1 MAIRRPGHAKPR
13 HRKTTQ
19 TWYLGAAALGDAPIV
34 GCARYIGRVGALAI
48 ALGVGAAVATGQGI
62 AAAEPSESSSSSGS
76 TDSASS
82 GSPGGAPS
90 SSDTSGA
97 SSSGTGGPAS
107 TASSSSPSSSTES
120 STSSGSTAAQE
131 PGVVHSS
138 GGALTSTAVKE
149 SGTKQV
155 GEDTTTEALPEGSS
169 SDDAEAPDEVPPSV
183 IVPTEEPTPPPAAQA
198 DSDPSAAHPGKSD
211 PTGTTSTGVPRSPAP
226 EATTSLARGATD
238 DRDANSTL
246 AAADS
251 TPAATVVVSQTAAT
265 HTSDPATV
273 EPVTVQAGPA
283 TVSAAMT
290 PVGFISGIVSS
301 VLALVG
307 FNPLLSSG
315 PTAPVEP
322 PSVWV
327 LLAWVRRQIEHTF
340 FNQTPTANP
349 VQTGQ
354 SASGVVTGTLNAV
367 DADGDALTYTVVQG
381 PEHGLVSVNPDGTFV
396 YSMLPPSTV
405 TGGTD
410 SFVVK
415 VSESDPGFRLHGL
428 LGFLQP
434 DCGRSTYATV
444 TLTLTPVRTN
454 EPPVAGDPA
463 YTIEHVDLGTGTV
476 SISFHV
482 TDPDDDG
489 LGYLQTTAPA
499 NGDLDVMGANIWT
512 YTPTDAA
519 RVKAGAVDAT
529 DADKRD
535 TFTITVTD
543 GFAQIDIDVTVPVT
557 AFPAANTVI
566 ATIPVGVDPVD
577 VVLSPDG
584 TGAYVLTGDGSV
596 WLVDLGTNTRI
607 GDYVAGSDPRAIAIG
622 ADGTRLYVTSAGL
635 DQLTVIDTARI
646 LDPSAVA
653 NIPVTE
659 DPVDVVLSPDGTR
672 AYVLGASG
680 SVSLVDTTTN
690 TRIGGTTMYV
700 AGSDPRAIAISAD
713 GTRLYVTSAGLD
725 QLTVIDTAR
734 ILDPSAVA
742 NIPVTED
749 PVDVVLSPDGTRAY
763 VLGASGSV
771 SLVDTTTNTR
781 IGGTTM
787 YVAGSDQMARAL
799 SADGTRLYVTS
810 AGLDQLTVIDTARI
824 LDPSAVANIP
834 VTEDPVDVV
843 LSPDGTRAYVLGAS
857 GSVSLVDTTTNTR
870 IGGTTMYVAGSDPR
884 AIAIGADGTRLYVTS
899 AGLDQLTVID
909 TARIL
914 DPSAVAKIP
923 VTEDPVD
930 VVLSPDGTRAYV
942 LGASGSVSLVDTTTN
957 TRIGG
962 TTMYVAGSD
971 PRAIAISADG
981 TRLYVTSAGLD
992 QLTVIDTA
1000 RILDPSAVANIPVTE
1015 DPVDVVL
1022 SPDGT
1027 RAYVLGASG
1036 SVSLVDTTTNT
1047 RIGGTTMYVA
1057 GSDPRAIAISADG
1070 TRLYVTS
1077 AGLDQLTVID
1087 T

>member
-1 MAIRRPGHAKPR
+1 
-13 HRKTTQ
+13 
-19 TWYLGAAALGDAPIV
+19 
-34 GCARYIGRVGALAI
+34 
-48 ALGVGAAVATGQGI
+48 
-62 AAAEPSESSSSSGS
+62 
-76 TDSASS
+76 
-82 GSPGGAPS
+82 
-90 SSDTSGA
+90 
-97 SSSGTGGPAS
+97 
-107 TASSSSPSSSTES
+107 
-120 STSSGSTAAQE
+120 
-131 PGVVHSS
+131 
-138 GGALTSTAVKE
+138 
-149 SGTKQV
+149 
-155 GEDTTTEALPEGSS
+155 
-169 SDDAEAPDEVPPSV
+169 
-183 IVPTEEPTPPPAAQA
+183 
-198 DSDPSAAHPGKSD
+198 
-211 PTGTTSTGVPRSPAP
+211 
-226 EATTSLARGATD
+226 
-238 DRDANSTL
+238 
-246 AAADS
+246 
-251 TPAATVVVSQTAAT
+251 
-265 HTSDPATV
+265 
-273 EPVTVQAGPA
+273 
-283 TVSAAMT
+283 
-290 PVGFISGIVSS
+290 

-529 DADKRD
+529 AADKRD

-607 GDYVAGSDPRAIAIG
+607 GEYVAGSDSRA
-622 ADGTRLYVTSAGL
+622 
-635 DQLTVIDTARI
+635 
-646 LDPSAVA
+646 
-653 NIPVTE
+653 
-659 DPVDVVLSPDGTR
+659 
-672 AYVLGASG
+672 
-680 SVSLVDTTTN
+680 
-690 TRIGGTTMYV
+690 M
-700 AGSDPRAIAISAD
+700 AISAD

-725 QLTVIDTAR
+725 QVTVIDTAR
-734 ILDPSAVA
+734 ILDPSVVA
-742 NIPVTED
+742 QIPVGVD
-749 PVDVVLSPDGTRAY
+749 PTAVVLSPDGTRAY
-763 VLGASGSV
+763 V
-771 SLVDTTTNTR
+771 TN
-781 IGGTTM
+781 
-787 YVAGSDQMARAL
+787 S
-799 SADGTRLYVTS
+799 SDGTVS
-810 AGLDQLTVIDTARI
+810 VI
-824 LDPSAVANIP
+824 N
-834 VTEDPVDVV
+834 
-843 LSPDGTRAYVLGAS
+843 
-857 GSVSLVDTTTNTR
+857 LV
-870 IGGTTMYVAGSDPR
+870 
-884 AIAIGADGTRLYVTS
+884 
-899 AGLDQLTVID
+899 
-909 TARIL
+909 
-914 DPSAVAKIP
+914 
-923 VTEDPVD
+923 
-930 VVLSPDGTRAYV
+930 
-942 LGASGSVSLVDTTTN
+942 
-957 TRIGG
+957 
-962 TTMYVAGSD
+962 
-971 PRAIAISADG
+971 
-981 TRLYVTSAGLD
+981 
-992 QLTVIDTA
+992 
-1000 RILDPSAVANIPVTE
+1000 
-1015 DPVDVVL
+1015 
-1022 SPDGT
+1022 
-1027 RAYVLGASG
+1027 
-1036 SVSLVDTTTNT
+1036 
-1047 RIGGTTMYVA
+1047 
-1057 GSDPRAIAISADG
+1057 
-1070 TRLYVTS
+1070 
-1077 AGLDQLTVID
+1077 
-1087 T
+1087 